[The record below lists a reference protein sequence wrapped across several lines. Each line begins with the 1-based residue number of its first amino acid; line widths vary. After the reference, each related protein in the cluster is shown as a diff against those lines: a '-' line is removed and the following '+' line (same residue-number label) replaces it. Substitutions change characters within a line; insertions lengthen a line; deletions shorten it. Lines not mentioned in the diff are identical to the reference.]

1 MQLFDACMGMSWI
14 TRAGRKADQHADA
27 VPFRVGRDGQA
38 NFAAMNQAAAN
49 IYQRLGSE
57 PRQMKGKSVWELFPD
72 LKGTLVERELRQVI
86 EDHTQISYEF
96 FYPKDQRWYE
106 TKGYPASPGA
116 ILVFR
121 DITPRK
127 TAAHS

>member
-1 MQLFDACMGMSWI
+1 MKSAFQPDDLMAILDSI
-14 TRAGRKADQHADA
+14 DDA
-27 VPFRVGRDGQA
+27 VVKLDGQA

-72 LKGTLVERELRQVI
+72 LKGSLVERELRQVI

-96 FYPKDQRWYE
+96 FYPKDQRLNS
-106 TKGYPASPGA
+106 SP
-116 ILVFR
+116 
-121 DITPRK
+121 
-127 TAAHS
+127 